1 MNRQAY
7 IDAVKAIN
15 NDDDRYVGIGF
26 PLGFNV
32 EGRMF
37 NQTKTVLEQAKSN
50 LRNLLLTT
58 KGERKMQPEVGCNLI
73 DVLFDQNIAEI
84 SDRVDEI
91 IREAVSEQLPYIII
105 NNIFVGGSVDD
116 ANQLSIQIEFSVSL
130 QPDVFDTLLLQ
141 FNMGDTSGYYL

>member
-1 MNRQAY
+1 
-7 IDAVKAIN
+7 
-15 NDDDRYVGIGF
+15 
-26 PLGFNV
+26 
-32 EGRMF
+32 
-37 NQTKTVLEQAKSN
+37 
-50 LRNLLLTT
+50 
-58 KGERKMQPEVGCNLI
+58 MQPEFGCNLI

-141 FNMGDTSGYYL
+141 FNMGDTSGYYLWYMNAQY

>member
-1 MNRQAY
+1 MSVTEIN
-7 IDAVKAIN
+7 N
-15 NDDDRYVGIGF
+15 NDDKYVGIGF

-58 KGERKMQPEVGCNLI
+58 KGERVGQPEFGCDLI
-73 DVLFDQNIAEI
+73 EVLFDQNIVEI
-84 SDRVDEI
+84 SDRVEET

-105 NNIFVGGSVDD
+105 NDVFVSSSVSDD
-116 ANQLSIQIEFSVSL
+116 NQLNIQIEFSVSL
-130 QPDVFDTLLLQ
+130 EPDTFDSLLLQ
-141 FNMGDTSGYYL
+141 FNTQTTDY